1 MVIGRGEDFSVDFL
15 GDVAE
20 ELLIRRK
27 VRERE
32 ESRSSISR
40 ASKRRSSGHAA
51 AETVT
56 DKREKPIKPAL

>member
-15 GDVAE
+15 GNVAE
-20 ELLIRRK
+20 EFLRRK

-32 ESRSSISR
+32 ESRSIYP
-40 ASKRRSSGHAA
+40 ASKRKSSGRTA

-56 DKREKPIKPAL
+56 DKREIPIKPAL